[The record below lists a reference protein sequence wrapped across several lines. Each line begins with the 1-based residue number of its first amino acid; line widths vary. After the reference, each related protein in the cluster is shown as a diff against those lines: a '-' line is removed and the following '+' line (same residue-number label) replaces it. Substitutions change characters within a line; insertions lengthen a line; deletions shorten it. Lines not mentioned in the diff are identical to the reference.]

1 MTLIQYRVTRS
12 VSRCLSERR
21 SCCVSQA
28 SPGPMIGR
36 PGWSL
41 VRGACGLP
49 FRAGWLLTKLGFGL
63 PPEASASAPFREV
76 GPFYAARFP
85 ARRWERGV
93 LEGVS
98 RGAPHGRPG
107 LFSGPHLNRRC
118 RSRPDRDR
126 RWRCGP
132 CPAVLEPLPCLTGT
146 PSTPLTARRAVLPS
160 DDSRRCFNRAPSRWC
175 RRKTCKG
182 RPNYEPGPPRG
193 VSS

>member
-1 MTLIQYRVTRS
+1 MTLIQYRVTCS
-12 VSRCLSERR
+12 VSSGLSEGRR
-21 SCCVSQA
+21 CGVSRA

-41 VRGACGLP
+41 VRGACGLS
-49 FRAGWLLTKLGFGL
+49 FRAGWLQMERGVRAL
-63 PPEASASAPFREV
+63 PEASVSAPFREV
-76 GPFYAARFP
+76 GLFCVALSRPGG
-85 ARRWERGV
+85 EDRGM

-98 RGAPHGRPG
+98 RGAPHDRPG
-107 LFSGPHLNRRC
+107 LFSGPHLLRGC
-118 RSRPDRDR
+118 RVTRDR

-132 CPAVLEPLPCLTGT
+132 CPAFLEPLPCLTGT